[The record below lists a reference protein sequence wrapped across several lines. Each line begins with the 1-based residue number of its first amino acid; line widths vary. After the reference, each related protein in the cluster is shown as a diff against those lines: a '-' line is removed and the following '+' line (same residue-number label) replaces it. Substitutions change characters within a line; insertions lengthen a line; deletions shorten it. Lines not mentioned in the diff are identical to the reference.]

1 MLEIINLNKS
11 YGKNKVLTDIN
22 LKIEEN
28 KIYGLLGRN
37 GAGKTTLLSLIS
49 NQILRNSGEIRLD
62 GEEVFE
68 NPRALEEIC
77 LVKELP
83 QSFKEKK
90 AKLILEQASIMYKNW
105 DEEYKNYL
113 IKEFNFNVKKWK

>member
-49 NQILRNSGEIRLD
+49 NHILRNSGEIRLD

-68 NPRALEEIC
+68 NPRALEDIC

-83 QSFKEKK
+83 QSLKEKK

>member
-11 YGKNKVLTDIN
+11 YGENKVLTDIN

-28 KIYGLLGRN
+28 KMYGLLGRN

-68 NPRALEEIC
+68 NPRALEDIC

-83 QSFKEKK
+83 QSLKEKK

>member
-68 NPRALEEIC
+68 NPRALEDIC

-83 QSFKEKK
+83 QSLKEKK
-90 AKLILEQASIMYKNW
+90 AKLILEQASIMYENW

>member
-11 YGKNKVLTDIN
+11 YGENKVLTDIN

-68 NPRALEEIC
+68 NPRALEDIC

-83 QSFKEKK
+83 QSLKEKK
-90 AKLILEQASIMYKNW
+90 AKLILEQASIMYENW

>member
-68 NPRALEEIC
+68 NPRALEDIC

-83 QSFKEKK
+83 QSLKEKK

-105 DEEYKNYL
+105 DEECKNYL

>member
-68 NPRALEEIC
+68 NPRALEDIC

-83 QSFKEKK
+83 QSLKEKK

>member
-11 YGKNKVLTDIN
+11 YGENKVLTDIN

-68 NPRALEEIC
+68 NPRALEDIC

-83 QSFKEKK
+83 QSLKEKK

>member
-1 MLEIINLNKS
+1 VLEIINLNKS
-11 YGKNKVLTDIN
+11 YGENKVLTDIN

-68 NPRALEEIC
+68 NPRALEDIC

-83 QSFKEKK
+83 QSLKEKK